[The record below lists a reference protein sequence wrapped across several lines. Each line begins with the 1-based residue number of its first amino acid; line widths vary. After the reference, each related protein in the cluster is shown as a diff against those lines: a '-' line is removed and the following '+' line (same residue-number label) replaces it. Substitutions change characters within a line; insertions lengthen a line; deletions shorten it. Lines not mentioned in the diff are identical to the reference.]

1 MRTKDAAKGHWAA
14 IFEYYGLPPVTGKR
28 HFKGKCPLC
37 GGVGKFRCDDK
48 DGKGTWVC
56 VCGSGDGMSLVLQ
69 ATGKP
74 WIEVYE
80 EINRLTGNVYQR
92 ESQNTDRP
100 ASKTATDRER
110 VIRKFTR
117 LSSLRDTSGEAYLQ
131 RRGILELP
139 ESGIGFCDKQTCNG
153 REYQALYSLAT
164 DDKGALCYLHR
175 TLLDGDRKADV
186 VAAKKLMA
194 LQESSYLEYAGSVA
208 IRMFPP
214 AATLGIAEGIET
226 ALSCRQIYR
235 CNVWSVMN
243 TSFMEKFIAPPGV
256 NHLIIFADNDPHG
269 AGLAAAFKCGKNNIL
284 SRNDVEKVSIRWP
297 DLPDFNDMLIEGCEV
312 RQHVLTRKQKVAEAA

>member
-1 MRTKDAAKGHWAA
+1 MLTREAATGHWPK

-74 WIEVYE
+74 FVQVCE
-80 EINRLTGNVYQR
+80 EIDSLTGNSYSRPVTER
-92 ESQNTDRP
+92 PSSKIMSDRQ
-100 ASKTATDRER
+100 K
-110 VIRKFTR
+110 VIRKFSR
-117 LSSLRDTSGEAYLQ
+117 LSELRKTSGEAYLQ

-139 ESGIGFCDKQTCNG
+139 DEGIRFCDKQTCNG

-235 CNVWSVMN
+235 CNVWSMMN

-256 NHLIIFADNDPHG
+256 NHLVIFADNDPHG

-312 RQHVLTRKQKVAEAA
+312 RQHVL

>member
-1 MRTKDAAKGHWAA
+1 MRTRDAANGHWPA

-28 HFKGKCPLC
+28 HFKGRCPLC

-48 DGKGTWVC
+48 DGNGTWVC

-74 WIEVYE
+74 FVQVCE
-80 EINRLTGNVYQR
+80 EIDSLTGNSYSRPVTER
-92 ESQNTDRP
+92 PPSKIMSDRQKV
-100 ASKTATDRER
+100 S
-110 VIRKFTR
+110 RKFSR
-117 LSSLRDTSGEAYLQ
+117 LSELRKTSGEAYLQ

-139 ESGIGFCDKQTCNG
+139 DEGIRFCDKQTCNG

-243 TSFMEKFIAPPGV
+243 TSFMEKFIAPHGV
-256 NHLIIFADNDPHG
+256 NHLVIFADNDPHG
-269 AGLAAAFKCGKNNIL
+269 AGLTAAFKCGKNNIL